1 MTRRLK
7 GIYSIQK
14 ELFRDSL
21 SRTFSATGSSD
32 IPVLVTQYDP
42 RFTPSPLI
50 QPLIELCE
58 RLIKIR
64 VPQVNPLVDY
74 HFDGTSF
81 FCIYSG
87 DRMITPL
94 LNRLKQTGHVDSPQ
108 LLQWCTEIL
117 TGLNQLQRHGI
128 YHGNISLHSIHIDET
143 DCVTLLHTLIHETV
157 ICHSIAS
164 FTKLD
169 CALFLS
175 PEQLQGTPGGFQT
188 DIYSFGILT
197 YLLFSNTWP
206 YEFTT
211 EMDRVGSFSTM
222 PPRPFTPINTQLPPY
237 LDQIIAIAMAKHPS
251 ERFRSITELSS
262 RFSAT
267 PISAKPAEIPVDD
280 SANLASQKT
289 SPPPTKNTEGPQS
302 WMRRWSRR
310 HTVVTS
316 AIAAVIVLLAIVN
329 YGLVSYVTAIPE
341 ITVPDVHGLTQTEA
355 IKMLETAHLRG
366 KVGGVRVDY
375 TVDAG
380 AVLET
385 RPPSGRSVKENRIV
399 LLYIAKHNSEFA
411 MPDLVGRSIDEVQ
424 ALLTESKSPI
434 TVTEEVHSLS
444 APEGE
449 ILAQLP
455 TPNTIVSA
463 KTPISVTLSKGFPI
477 SVQGTPSGP
486 KCTLV
491 IQLSVAPTWP
501 AQTVKITIKQS
512 NGLQTLYTKVIA
524 PGDSANL
531 TYTVDMSGDLTI
543 YFNSR
548 TAYHHSIKDVV
559 TNSNE

>member
-1 MTRRLK
+1 
-7 GIYSIQK
+7 
-14 ELFRDSL
+14 
-21 SRTFSATGSSD
+21 
-32 IPVLVTQYDP
+32 
-42 RFTPSPLI
+42 
-50 QPLIELCE
+50 
-58 RLIKIR
+58 
-64 VPQVNPLVDY
+64 
-74 HFDGTSF
+74 
-81 FCIYSG
+81 
-87 DRMITPL
+87 
-94 LNRLKQTGHVDSPQ
+94 
-108 LLQWCTEIL
+108 
-117 TGLNQLQRHGI
+117 
-128 YHGNISLHSIHIDET
+128 
-143 DCVTLLHTLIHETV
+143 
-157 ICHSIAS
+157 
-164 FTKLD
+164 
-169 CALFLS
+169 
-175 PEQLQGTPGGFQT
+175 
-188 DIYSFGILT
+188 
-197 YLLFSNTWP
+197 
-206 YEFTT
+206 
-211 EMDRVGSFSTM
+211 MDRVGSFSTM